1 MARAQTVEGK
11 AQSGP
16 MVALAAA
23 VEVVVHPSLTPLRT
37 PRQVVQL
44 VVLVPLSLLVVQTL
58 LPLPVVAR
66 NHPHRP
72 ARSASMVT
80 RSSSWKKKEEMGSH
94 PHLHLQNGLSS
105 HVPLPTGQRD
115 WMVLV

>member
-1 MARAQTVEGK
+1 MAA
-11 AQSGP
+11 S
-16 MVALAAA
+16 AAV
-23 VEVVVHPSLTPLRT
+23 VEVVVHPSLMPLRAL
-37 PRQVVQL
+37 RQVVQL
-44 VVLVPLSLLVVQTL
+44 VVLVPLSLPVVQTL

-66 NHPHRP
+66 SHLHRP

-80 RSSSWKKKEEMGSH
+80 RSSSWKKKKKEMGSH